1 MCEKMIKNPY
11 RRVWACVNLDALH
24 DNLRQIAAC
33 RKNDA
38 GIIAVIKA
46 DGYGHGAVMLAREMD
61 EIPEVIG
68 YAVATEEEAVLLAD
82 AGIKKP
88 VMVLGYTFPEAYE
101 EMALRGVHAT
111 VFTDQMLEDM
121 NRAAQK
127 AGKKMHVH
135 IAVDT
140 GMSRI
145 GIRPDDEGLSFVAR
159 AMQCPNL
166 SIEGIFTHFATADEA
181 DKSRTNVQYEKFSSF
196 TDRVEKELS
205 LKIPLRH
212 CSNSAS
218 ILELP
223 DMHMDAVR
231 AGIIL
236 YGMWP
241 SDEVKRDGIVLEPL
255 LSLKSRI
262 AYIKELDAGQEIS
275 YGGTFCTANPMRV
288 ATIPVGYADGYPRG
302 LSNKGDVLIAGQRA
316 RILGRVCMDQ
326 FMVDVTKIPEAK
338 VGDIAT
344 LIGTDGIETITM
356 EEIGDRSG
364 RFNYETACCL
374 GKRIPRVYEKG
385 GKIVCTRDYFHEEK
399 LFF

>member
-1 MCEKMIKNPY
+1 
-11 RRVWACVNLDALH
+11 
-24 DNLRQIAAC
+24 
-33 RKNDA
+33 
-38 GIIAVIKA
+38 
-46 DGYGHGAVMLAREMD
+46 MD

-88 VMVLGYTFPEAYE
+88 AMVLGYTFPEAYE

-241 SDEVKRDGIVLEPL
+241 SDEVKRDGIVLKPL

-302 LSNKGDVLIAGQRA
+302 LSNKGDVLIAGKRA
-316 RILGRVCMDQ
+316 RILDASAWISSWSM
-326 FMVDVTKIPEAK
+326 
-338 VGDIAT
+338 
-344 LIGTDGIETITM
+344 
-356 EEIGDRSG
+356 
-364 RFNYETACCL
+364 
-374 GKRIPRVYEKG
+374 
-385 GKIVCTRDYFHEEK
+385 
-399 LFF
+399 

>member
-1 MCEKMIKNPY
+1 
-11 RRVWACVNLDALH
+11 
-24 DNLRQIAAC
+24 
-33 RKNDA
+33 
-38 GIIAVIKA
+38 
-46 DGYGHGAVMLAREMD
+46 
-61 EIPEVIG
+61 
-68 YAVATEEEAVLLAD
+68 
-82 AGIKKP
+82 
-88 VMVLGYTFPEAYE
+88 
-101 EMALRGVHAT
+101 
-111 VFTDQMLEDM
+111 
-121 NRAAQK
+121 
-127 AGKKMHVH
+127 
-135 IAVDT
+135 
-140 GMSRI
+140 
-145 GIRPDDEGLSFVAR
+145 
-159 AMQCPNL
+159 
-166 SIEGIFTHFATADEA
+166 
-181 DKSRTNVQYEKFSSF
+181 
-196 TDRVEKELS
+196 
-205 LKIPLRH
+205 
-212 CSNSAS
+212 
-218 ILELP
+218 
-223 DMHMDAVR
+223 MHMDAVR

-302 LSNKGDVLIAGQRA
+302 LSNKGDVLIAGKRA

-385 GKIVCTRDYFHEEK
+385 GKIVYTRDYFHEEK

>member
-1 MCEKMIKNPY
+1 MCEEIIKNPY

-68 YAVATEEEAVLLAD
+68 YAVATEEEAVLLVD

-145 GIRPDDEGLSFVAR
+145 GIRPDDE
-159 AMQCPNL
+159 
-166 SIEGIFTHFATADEA
+166 
-181 DKSRTNVQYEKFSSF
+181 
-196 TDRVEKELS
+196 
-205 LKIPLRH
+205 
-212 CSNSAS
+212 
-218 ILELP
+218 
-223 DMHMDAVR
+223 
-231 AGIIL
+231 
-236 YGMWP
+236 
-241 SDEVKRDGIVLEPL
+241 
-255 LSLKSRI
+255 
-262 AYIKELDAGQEIS
+262 
-275 YGGTFCTANPMRV
+275 
-288 ATIPVGYADGYPRG
+288 
-302 LSNKGDVLIAGQRA
+302 
-316 RILGRVCMDQ
+316 
-326 FMVDVTKIPEAK
+326 
-338 VGDIAT
+338 
-344 LIGTDGIETITM
+344 
-356 EEIGDRSG
+356 
-364 RFNYETACCL
+364 
-374 GKRIPRVYEKG
+374 
-385 GKIVCTRDYFHEEK
+385 
-399 LFF
+399 

>member
-1 MCEKMIKNPY
+1 MCEEMIKNPY

-88 VMVLGYTFPEAYE
+88 AMVLGYTFPEAYE

-166 SIEGIFTHFATADEA
+166 SIDGIFTHFATADEA
-181 DKSRTNVQYEKFSSF
+181 DKSKTNVQYEKFSSF

-275 YGGTFCTANPMRV
+275 YGGTFCTENPMRV

-302 LSNKGDVLIAGQRA
+302 LSNKGDVLIAGKRA

-374 GKRIPRVYEKG
+374 GKRIPRVYEKD